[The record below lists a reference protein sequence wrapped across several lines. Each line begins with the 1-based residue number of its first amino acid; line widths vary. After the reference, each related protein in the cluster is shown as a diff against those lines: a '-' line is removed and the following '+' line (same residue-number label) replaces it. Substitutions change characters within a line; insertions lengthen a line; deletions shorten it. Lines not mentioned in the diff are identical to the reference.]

1 MGITCKSNVRPRE
14 PKLRTFFLLHLTI
27 MKPSMANYFVPDTR
41 QRDIQGAAQ
50 QLHYHPIFEGNWGK
64 TAFEAAVQRDASW
77 IEPSDRA

>member
-1 MGITCKSNVRPRE
+1 
-14 PKLRTFFLLHLTI
+14 
-27 MKPSMANYFVPDTR
+27 MANYFVPDTR